1 MIGYLKAERLKLK
14 ASTSKK
20 VLLAIPLFFLL
31 FSLFSVIFFNVVGAS
46 FNVYLAVVLN
56 LWSLVVLS
64 SGLAIACSMNIRLE
78 TRSGSYKFIV
88 SNNLSLAKTWY
99 SKIFSLMN
107 YELLS
112 SL

>member
-1 MIGYLKAERLKLK
+1 FKLK
-14 ASTSKK
+14 AYTYIK

-31 FSLFSVIFFNVVGAS
+31 FSLFTVIFINQEGAS
-46 FNVYLAVVLN
+46 FNAYLSLVFN
-56 LWSLVVLS
+56 QWSLVFLP

-78 TRSGSYKFIV
+78 KRSGSYKFIV

-107 YELLS
+107 YQLLS
-112 SL
+112 SLFMIVVAA